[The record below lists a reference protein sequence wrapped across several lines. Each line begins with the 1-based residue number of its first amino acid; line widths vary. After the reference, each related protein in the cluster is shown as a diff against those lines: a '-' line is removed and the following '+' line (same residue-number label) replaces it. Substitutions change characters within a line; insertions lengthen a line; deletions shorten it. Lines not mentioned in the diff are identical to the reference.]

1 MSNDKLD
8 KNGVWQGNQKE
19 YYDFA
24 INILDDACDGEQE
37 QFVESMLSD
46 ILKEIPQDKL
56 ESIVSK
62 HCEALDDQLDEV
74 LHNQNRLGLLIK
86 VNENEVSPIE
96 PIESPIVDPNDLNP
110 IELGKKKMGQWE
122 QHESFKNRNKKD
134 RWENDE

>member
-1 MSNDKLD
+1 MSQDKLD
-8 KNGVWQGNQKE
+8 KNGVWQGDQKE

-24 INILDDACDGEQE
+24 IDILDDACDGEQE

-86 VNENEVSPIE
+86 YK
-96 PIESPIVDPNDLNP
+96 
-110 IELGKKKMGQWE
+110 G
-122 QHESFKNRNKKD
+122 
-134 RWENDE
+134 ENDVNNS

>member
-1 MSNDKLD
+1 MSHDKLD

-24 INILDDACDGEQE
+24 IDILDDACDGEQE

-62 HCEALDDQLDEV
+62 HFEALDDQLDEV
-74 LHNQNRLGLLIK
+74 LHNQHRLGLLINIK
-86 VNENEVSPIE
+86 PK
-96 PIESPIVDPNDLNP
+96 
-110 IELGKKKMGQWE
+110 G
-122 QHESFKNRNKKD
+122 
-134 RWENDE
+134 ENDVNNS